1 MEDWWEADFM
11 SKFDLIQTI
20 DLLQA
25 TNYLNMNSLF
35 ELCCASV
42 GASFRGKNFDTVKKE
57 FGLEQVQYTPEDDE
71 KMMATHP
78 WILQESVHKS
88 EELNRGPPMKKK

>member
-1 MEDWWEADFM
+1 M